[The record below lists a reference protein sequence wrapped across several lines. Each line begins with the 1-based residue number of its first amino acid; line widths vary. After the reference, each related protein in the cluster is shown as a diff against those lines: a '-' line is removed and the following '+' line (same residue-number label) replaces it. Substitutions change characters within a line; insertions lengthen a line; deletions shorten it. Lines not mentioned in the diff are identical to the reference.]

1 MNWIQCLPKA
11 IRYIEEHLTDE
22 INMDAVAGQS
32 YASSSHFQLVFHLVM
47 GMTVGEYIRNRR
59 LSMAAQ
65 DLLKPGSKIID
76 VAMRYQYDTQESF
89 SKAFMRFH
97 GFPPSKTQP
106 GRGKLFYPQCH
117 QLKDATTL
125 KAPKGRH
132 KTGPLFQ
139 QIHAQIGAR
148 ILGDSA
154 N

>member
-1 MNWIQCLPKA
+1 MNSDQIINILAVRYSMTNHDDDLEALLDMLKPIIKA
-11 IRYIEEHLTDE
+11 KAR
-22 INMDAVAGQS
+22 Q
-32 YASSSHFQLVFHLVM
+32 SSHNVP
-47 GMTVGEYIRNRR
+47 T
-59 LSMAAQ
+59 
-65 DLLKPGSKIID
+65 
-76 VAMRYQYDTQESF
+76 T
-89 SKAFMRFH
+89 
-97 GFPPSKTQP
+97 
-106 GRGKLFYPQCH
+106 QCH

>member
-1 MNWIQCLPKA
+1 MRVFKRFRKDERGSAPIWVAFCLL
-11 IRYIEEHLTDE
+11 IFFML
-22 INMDAVAGQS
+22 GS
-32 YASSSHFQLVFHLVM
+32 
-47 GMTVGEYIRNRR
+47 
-59 LSMAAQ
+59 
-65 DLLKPGSKIID
+65 LL
-76 VAMRYQYDTQESF
+76 
-89 SKAFMRFH
+89 
-97 GFPPSKTQP
+97 
-106 GRGKLFYPQCH
+106 QCH